1 MCAIMKGKIVTR
13 DEAVTLRAAYRAQ
26 GKRIG
31 FTSGVF
37 DIIHPGHV
45 AYLEQAR
52 ALVDILIVGLNSD
65 TSVRANKGS
74 SRPINAEQERAQVIA
89 GLASVDHVFV
99 FSERNNNTN
108 VELLKPDLY
117 IKAGDYSPEKLSSKQ
132 LVESYGGQ
140 VALVSFVEGRSTT
153 GVIEKIQAAQVS
165 QEGPAVAYEQRP
177 AVFLDR
183 DGTINEHIEYL
194 SDPHGFA
201 PIPGAFAA
209 IKKLRDLGYRIVI
222 VTNQPGIGLGYF
234 SKEDLYA
241 VNREMMRLASAEG
254 CSFDKIYFCP
264 HSKADSCSCRKPNP
278 YFIERAAQELN
289 IDLATSFVIGDMTSD
304 VMLGQNAGVRTILVQ
319 TGRGGSDGIFQVTPT
334 HIAKDLGVA
343 AAWIEQQPKLPSA
356 TPKACA
362 AEVAVSA
369 QKQSVT
375 PVLAAGMS
383 RDLATIW
390 GSILGGTTLIEQR
403 TSADGHASTIGESI
417 ALIRKAV
424 NRGLAISKKLDLLA
438 RGSEASMAKHS
449 VKACIEAVIELV
461 SSTHGDECSFEVVCP
476 EDLEVEMADVTVAQM
491 LLELC
496 ENSLESMRA
505 LPERFILFH
514 VDRISLDEKAKDL
527 ELAPGSYARVSIIDH
542 GDGIDEEQRTAVF
555 KSVSSSKVKEF
566 DHDLGQSML
575 MAKSVMKQH
584 GGTVAVASR
593 RQAGTNIS
601 LYFPLVG

>member
-1 MCAIMKGKIVTR
+1 MCAVMNEKIVTR
-13 DEAVTLRAAYRAQ
+13 EEAATLRGACRAQ
-26 GKRIG
+26 GKRVG

-37 DIIHPGHV
+37 DILHPGHV
-45 AYLEQAR
+45 AYLEQAK

-65 TSVRANKGS
+65 SSVRANKGN

-140 VALVSFVEGRSTT
+140 VALVPFVEGRSTT
-153 GVIEKIQAAQVS
+153 GVIEKIQAAHIS
-165 QEGPAVAYEQRP
+165 QEGPAVAYELRP

-209 IKKLRDLGYRIVI
+209 IKRLRDLGYRIVI
-222 VTNQPGIGLGYF
+222 ITNQPGIGLGYF

-241 VNREMMRLASAEG
+241 VNREMMRLASSEG

-264 HSKADSCSCRKPNP
+264 HSKADGCSCRKPKP
-278 YFIERAAQELN
+278 YFIERATQELN
-289 IDLATSFVIGDMTSD
+289 IDLANSFVIGDMTSD

-319 TGRGGSDGIFQVTPT
+319 TGRGGSDGIFQVTAT
-334 HIAKDLGVA
+334 HVAKNLADA
-343 AAWIEQQPKLPSA
+343 AAWIEQQPKLPSVA
-356 TPKACA
+356 TKESR
-362 AEVAVSA
+362 AEVATSTQAPAVA
-369 QKQSVT
+369 
-375 PVLAAGMS
+375 PVLASGLS
-383 RDLATIW
+383 RDLATIL
-390 GSILGGTTLIEQR
+390 GSILGGATLIEQR
-403 TSADGHASTIGESI
+403 TSADGHTSTIGEPL
-417 ALIRKAV
+417 ALIRKAA
-424 NRGLAISKKLDLLA
+424 NRGLAISKKLDLFA

-449 VKACIEAVIELV
+449 IKSCIETVIELV

-514 VDRISLDEKAKDL
+514 VDRVALDADAKGL

-601 LYFPLVG
+601 LYFPLVA

>member
-1 MCAIMKGKIVTR
+1 MKEKIVTR
-13 DEAVTLRAAYRAQ
+13 DEAATLRAAYRAQ
-26 GKRIG
+26 GKRVG

-37 DIIHPGHV
+37 DILHPGHV
-45 AYLEQAR
+45 AYLEHAKS
-52 ALVDILIVGLNSD
+52 LVDVLIVGLNSD
-65 TSVRANKGS
+65 SSVRANKGS
-74 SRPINAEQERAQVIA
+74 SRPINSEQERAQVVA
-89 GLASVDHVFV
+89 GLASVDHVFI
-99 FSERNNNTN
+99 FSELNNNTN
-108 VELLKPDLY
+108 VELVTPDLY
-117 IKAGDYSPEKLSSKQ
+117 IKAGDYSPEKLSSKP

-140 VALVSFVEGRSTT
+140 VALVPFVDGRSTT
-153 GVIEKIQAAQVS
+153 GVIEKIQTALVS
-165 QEGPAVAYEQRP
+165 QEGPAISYEERP

-194 SDPHGFA
+194 SDPHRFA

-209 IKKLRDLGYRIVI
+209 IKKLQAMGYRTVI
-222 VTNQPGIGLGYF
+222 ITNQPGIGLGYF

-264 HSKADSCSCRKPNP
+264 HSKADGCACRKPKP
-278 YFIERAAQELN
+278 YFIERAVQELN
-289 IDLATSFVIGDMTSD
+289 IDLANSFVIGDMTSD
-304 VMLGQNAGVRTILVQ
+304 VMLGQNGGVRAILVQ
-319 TGRGGSDGIFQVTPT
+319 TGRGGSDKMFDVTPT
-334 HIAKDLGVA
+334 YVAKDLGAA
-343 AAWIEQQPKLPSA
+343 AAWIEQQPKQPSA
-356 TPKACA
+356 APKASS
-362 AEVAVSA
+362 VAVVTAEQTLISA
-369 QKQSVT
+369 T
-375 PVLAAGMS
+375 ALADGVS
-383 RDLATIW
+383 KDLATIL
-390 GSILGGTTLIEQR
+390 GSILGGATLIEQR
-403 TSADGHASTIGESI
+403 TSADGHTSTVSESI
-417 ALIRKAV
+417 ALIRKAA
-424 NRGLAISKKLDLLA
+424 NRGLALSKKLELLA
-438 RGSEASMAKHS
+438 KGAEASMAKRS
-449 VKACIEAVIELV
+449 IKSCIDAVIELV
-461 SSTHGDECSFEVVCP
+461 SSAHGDECSFEVVCA

-514 VDRISLDEKAKDL
+514 VDRISLAEKAKDL
-527 ELAPGSYARVSIIDH
+527 ELSPGSYARVSIIDH

-555 KSVSSSKVKEF
+555 TSVSSSKAKEF